1 MSKFFT
7 FLFLLFSIQNFLY
20 AQELKKVSLQLL
32 WKHQFQFAGYY
43 IAKEKGFYEEEG
55 LEVELREFT
64 NGQNITEDVLKDK
77 VTFGVGRSSLL
88 LEKANNKNIVLLA
101 SIFQS
106 SPNILLAKKDSH
118 IDTIKDFKNK
128 KIMITDDA
136 KTDAIF
142 IAMLHSNGID
152 MSDLEIQKHS
162 FNVDDLIN
170 DTTQV
175 ISSYVSNEPF
185 ALNKQGIKYTTFHPR
200 DYGYD
205 FYNDILFT
213 SEKNLYTNYKDVKNF
228 TLATLRGWTYAFEHI
243 EETVELI
250 LKKYNPQ
257 AKSKEALIFEANELK
272 KLAYFGT
279 EKLGYIDKQ
288 RVVKIYDYYRLL
300 GLASKELNVE
310 DFVFNFF
317 ESKQYLTNKE
327 KKYLKKKKQIS
338 LCVNPNRAPLE
349 ALDHNNNHI
358 GITKD
363 FFDTFEKMMGI
374 KFDVKSNHR
383 HKCDVSSLQSQI
395 LEHDDT
401 FNYTTPYIL
410 SSLVIATRPKTSFI
424 NELNDLNNVDIGV
437 LKTCKH
443 VDEFKKKYP
452 RINFV
457 KVDSLQDGLKLVNDG
472 KLFGHI
478 DNLLSISHVL
488 QQDYLGE
495 LKIAG
500 KFTHTCKFSIA
511 VPKENEILFNI
522 FQKVINQITN
532 DQKKVIMD
540 KWQSV
545 HYKHS
550 VDYTIIYEILA
561 IFILILST
569 LIYFYYTLHNVNKKL
584 QISYEKI
591 EQLSITDK
599 LTNLYNR
606 YKIDDVLLNEK
617 KYSDRYAT
625 TFGLILLDL
634 DHFKDVNDT
643 YGHNVG
649 DITLQKFA
657 ETLNNNTRDVDL
669 VGRWGGEEFI
679 VIVHNV
685 DENQLFKIA
694 SNLKNIIE
702 NTEFKIIN
710 KLTASI
716 GITLYKRYEPTQET
730 ISRADNALYNAKQ
743 SGRNC
748 VKLL

>member
-64 NGQNITEDVLKDK
+64 NRQNITEDVLKDK

-569 LIYFYYTLHNVNKKL
+569 LIYFYYTLHKVNKKL

-685 DENQLFKIA
+685 DEDQLFKIA